1 METQAA
7 ETQGRCGWRVET
19 GLEPAAGEGGVCA
32 AKPGRG
38 TDGKERAVQS
48 WRGQMT
54 CPGKAPFV
62 RVLAEFENGLRGQG

>member
-1 METQAA
+1 MSPHLGTFLVRMEMQAA
-7 ETQGRCGWRVET
+7 ETQGRCGWHVET

-54 CPGKAPFV
+54 CPQEKLP
-62 RVLAEFENGLRGQG
+62 L